1 MDRTAKKHLMAIP
14 VQPYT
19 GDGSAFARVYT
30 EKDILMLHLWNNGE
44 FKGRHL
50 VDKAGK
56 YVAEI
61 GGAMCIKKLEYQL
74 NSSQR
79 YECGWLDVEVSE
91 EDEKTAHTFFGEYNN
106 IGLLINRAESWYN
119 KDQYSRKMDRKIDR
133 INAKMAL
140 FEEQEEKIKEWYLR
154 EITPWE
160 YAFKAD
166 GVYYCTACGETHTG
180 DYKHLQR
187 LKCSGKM
194 VTVMTRTKV
203 KEKSDW
209 VTAFSRQ
216 ADGSLAERLY
226 KVSILWSRNEKM
238 VDIKET
244 IRWVWMPYQPGK
256 VYYRQWGETWWDTNP
271 CNRRWDASY
280 LYPEQAE
287 EVLRKSGYE
296 ATQLWDIG
304 KAKLAQQDAA
314 KLNYY
319 SYGGK
324 IDLEGQTPEEV
335 LGLDKNAIGRLK
347 QLNGGTVILEWLQW
361 KAKHPKAELK
371 TETLKE
377 LERKRITPSRLGVMA
392 NLMSPRK
399 CLNFLSRQEKLMND
413 TTSPVITYYE
423 DYISIARKIGM
434 DIRDEIVY
442 APKNLKLRHD
452 QLVDEYNRRKS
463 EFEAQEMD
471 EKWPGAQEVL
481 DRIKDIYNYQ
491 GDGWQIITPQTL
503 MDIVDDSHQL
513 RHCAGASDRYYERIR
528 TEETYILFLRRDP
541 KKAWYTLEIEPG
553 GTVRQKRSE
562 YNRQPDLDTVNEYLK
577 EWQTEI
583 KKRLKARDKQ
593 LAAQSAQQRAEEM
606 EQLKN
611 GTERNRQLFDLL
623 MNDLMEVGA

>member
-1 MDRTAKKHLMAIP
+1 MR
-14 VQPYT
+14 
-19 GDGSAFARVYT
+19 R
-30 EKDILMLHLWNNGE
+30 
-44 FKGRHL
+44 
-50 VDKAGK
+50 
-56 YVAEI
+56 
-61 GGAMCIKKLEYQL
+61 QL
-74 NSSQR
+74 
-79 YECGWLDVEVSE
+79 
-91 EDEKTAHTFFGEYNN
+91 TPFFGEYNN

-304 KAKLAQQDAA
+304 KAELPINWIMKRKTPVYAQLCLTGLAKLAQQDAA

-452 QLVDEYNRRKS
+452 QLVDEY
-463 EFEAQEMD
+463 
-471 EKWPGAQEVL
+471 
-481 DRIKDIYNYQ
+481 
-491 GDGWQIITPQTL
+491 
-503 MDIVDDSHQL
+503 
-513 RHCAGASDRYYERIR
+513 
-528 TEETYILFLRRDP
+528 
-541 KKAWYTLEIEPG
+541 
-553 GTVRQKRSE
+553 
-562 YNRQPDLDTVNEYLK
+562 LK